1 MLLSKDQFHFFFKV
15 FRIKSSTKIKVPE
28 GHEDLK
34 NGMRYQIH
42 LGIWGVLWAKFFFIC
57 EIFVKN
63 YEFRNLNVAHCGV
76 CTIRPY
82 MYKAASTKKNWVPK
96 SKT

>member
-1 MLLSKDQFHFFFKV
+1 M

-42 LGIWGVLWAKFFFIC
+42 LGLGVSMGKIFFNC

-63 YEFRNLNVAHCGV
+63 YEIQNLNVAHCGV

-82 MYKAASTKKNWVPK
+82 IKLRPQKKIGSLSPK
-96 SKT
+96 LRTTS